1 MQNSTPFGVLFY
13 GEYMMKKPELLA
25 PAGDMMRL
33 RYALAYGADAVYLA
47 YRDFGMRAA
56 AGNFDL
62 DEMRAAVALCHEQ
75 GVKLYV
81 TVNTYPTVEETEKLP
96 AFFAELENIAPDGM
110 IIADIG
116 VLILAKQYA
125 PSIPIHISTQAN
137 ITNPVTAKAYAD
149 LGATR
154 LVLARECSLEDI
166 RRIKAAVGENI
177 EIECFVHGAMCMSV
191 SGRCHLSAFLTG
203 RDANRGACAQPCRWE
218 YTIMEKTREGQYF
231 PVMQDDK
238 GTYIFNSKDMCM
250 IEHIVDLI
258 EAGVDS
264 FKIEGRM
271 KTFYYVAATVKAYR
285 QAIDEA
291 VSLGK
296 LSKAAYYLE
305 QAGKA
310 SHRDFSTGFYY
321 APMDH
326 NGFNTMDGGYIRP
339 YDVVATLEQWQDGR
353 ALICQKNKFAVGDEL
368 EVLSPDQEDFT
379 LIVESLETTEGEQ
392 VQDAPHSQQLLFLP
406 CEQKL
411 HPMSIFRKKN

>member
-1 MQNSTPFGVLFY
+1 
-13 GEYMMKKPELLA
+13 MKKPELLA
-25 PAGDMMRL
+25 PVGDMTRL
-33 RYALAYGADAVYLA
+33 NYAVAYGADAVYMA
-47 YRDFGMRAA
+47 YRNFGMRAS

-62 DEMRAAVALCHEQ
+62 EEMKEAIDFCHRS
-75 GVKLYV
+75 GVKVYV
-81 TVNTYPTVEETEKLP
+81 TVNTYPTVEETEQLP
-96 AFFAELENIAPDGM
+96 AFFSELCELAPDAM

-116 VLILAKQYA
+116 VMTLAKRYA
-125 PSIPIHISTQAN
+125 PNIPIHISTQAN

-166 RRIKAAVGENI
+166 RRIKAAVGEQV

-231 PVMQDDK
+231 PVCQDQK

-250 IEHIVDLI
+250 IEHISDLI

-285 QAIDEA
+285 QAIDEVCA
-291 VSLGK
+291 TGK
-296 LSKAAYYLE
+296 LTDPTHYLA

-321 APMDH
+321 APMDE
-326 NGFNTMDGGYIRP
+326 NGFNTKDGGYIRP
-339 YDVVATLEQWQDGR
+339 YDVVATVVENGDGKV
-353 ALICQKNKFAVGDEL
+353 LVQQKNRFFAGDEL
-368 EVLSPDQEDFT
+368 EVLSPDREDFT
-379 LIVESLETTEGEQ
+379 FVVESLITEEGES
-392 VQDAPHSQQLLFLP
+392 VTSAPHSQQLLWIP
-406 CEQKL
+406 CTQRL
-411 HPMSIFRKKN
+411 HPLAILRKKND

>member
-1 MQNSTPFGVLFY
+1 
-13 GEYMMKKPELLA
+13 MKKPELLA

-33 RYALAYGADAVYLA
+33 QYALAYGTDAVYLA
-47 YRDFGMRAA
+47 YRRFGMRAA
-56 AGNFDL
+56 AGNFDM
-62 DEMRAAVALCHEQ
+62 DEISVALELCHKQ

-81 TVNTYPTVEETEKLP
+81 TANTYPTPEETQEMP
-96 AFFAELENIAPDGM
+96 AFFTALSQLGVDGV

-116 VLILAKQYA
+116 VMAIAKQYA
-125 PSIPIHISTQAN
+125 PNIPIHISTQAN

-149 LGATR
+149 MGATR

-166 RRIKAAVGENI
+166 RQIKAAVGESV

-218 YTIMEKTREGQYF
+218 YTIMEKTRDGQYF
-231 PVMQDDK
+231 PVMQDQK

-250 IEHIVDLI
+250 IEHIADLI
-258 EAGVDS
+258 DAGVDS

-285 QAIDEA
+285 QAIDE
-291 VSLGK
+291 VCCLGA
-296 LSKAAYYLE
+296 LRNPSYYLE

-321 APMDH
+321 APMDET
-326 NGFNTMDGGYIRP
+326 GFNTMDGGYIRP
-339 YDVVATLEQWQDGR
+339 YDVVATLESWQDGR

-368 EVLSPDQEDFT
+368 EILSPDRDDFT
-379 LIVESLETTEGEQ
+379 IIVESLETTEGER
-392 VQDAPHSQQLLFLP
+392 VNDAPHSQQLLYLTCP
-406 CEQKL
+406 ERL
-411 HPMSIFRKKN
+411 HPMSIFRKKNT

>member
-1 MQNSTPFGVLFY
+1 MR
-13 GEYMMKKPELLA
+13 KPELLA
-25 PAGDMMRL
+25 PVGDMTRL
-33 RYALAYGADAVYLA
+33 HYAIAYGADAVYLA
-47 YRDFGMRAA
+47 FRSFGMRAA

-62 DEMRAAVALCHEQ
+62 EEMKEAITLCHDA

-81 TVNTYPTVEETEKLP
+81 TVNTYPTVEEMEKLP
-96 AFFAELENIAPDGM
+96 AFLSELSALGPDGM

-116 VLILAKQYA
+116 VMTLAKEYA
-125 PSIPIHISTQAN
+125 PNIPIHVSTQAN
-137 ITNPVTAKAYAD
+137 ITNPVTAKAYAA

-166 RRIKAAVGENI
+166 RKIKAAVGEGV

-231 PVMQDDK
+231 PVEEDQK

-250 IEHIVDLI
+250 IEHIADLI
-258 EAGVDS
+258 DAGVDS

-285 QAIDEA
+285 EAIDEVCA
-291 VSLGK
+291 TGALADPAYNVS
-296 LSKAAYYLE
+296 

-321 APMDH
+321 APMDE

-339 YDVVATLEQWQDGR
+339 YDVVATVVDWKEGA
-353 ALICQKNKFAVGDEL
+353 ALIQQKNKFYVGDEL
-368 EVLSPDQEDFT
+368 EVLSPDREDFT
-379 LIVESLETTEGEQ
+379 IVVESLTTEEGES
-392 VQDAPHSQQLLFLP
+392 VPDAPHSQQLLYLP
-406 CEQKL
+406 CKSPL
-411 HPMSIFRKKN
+411 HPLAILRKKND

>member
-1 MQNSTPFGVLFY
+1 
-13 GEYMMKKPELLA
+13 MKKPELLA

-33 RYALAYGADAVYLA
+33 QYALAYGTDAVYLA
-47 YRDFGMRAA
+47 YRRFGMRAA
-56 AGNFDL
+56 AGNFDM
-62 DEMRAAVALCHEQ
+62 DELSEALELCHKQ

-81 TVNTYPTVEETEKLP
+81 TANTYPTPEEIQEMP
-96 AFFAELENIAPDGM
+96 AFFTALSQLGVDGV

-116 VLILAKQYA
+116 VMAIAKQYA
-125 PSIPIHISTQAN
+125 PNIPIHISTQAN

-149 LGATR
+149 MGATR

-166 RRIKAAVGENI
+166 RQIKAAVGESV

-231 PVMQDDK
+231 PVMQDQK

-250 IEHIVDLI
+250 IEHIADLI
-258 EAGVDS
+258 DAGVDS

-285 QAIDEA
+285 QAIDE
-291 VSLGK
+291 VCRLGA
-296 LSKAAYYLE
+296 LCNPSYYLE

-321 APMDH
+321 APMDET
-326 NGFNTMDGGYIRP
+326 GFNTMDGGYIRP
-339 YDVVATLEQWQDGR
+339 YDVVATLESWQDGR

-368 EVLSPDQEDFT
+368 EILSPDRDDFT
-379 LIVESLETTEGEQ
+379 IIVESLETTEGER
-392 VQDAPHSQQLLFLP
+392 VNDAPHSQQLLYLP
-406 CEQKL
+406 CPEKL
-411 HPMSIFRKKN
+411 HPMSIFRKKNT

>member
-1 MQNSTPFGVLFY
+1 MRKI
-13 GEYMMKKPELLA
+13 MKKPELLA
-25 PAGDMMRL
+25 PVGDMTRL
-33 RYALAYGADAVYLA
+33 RYAIAYGADAVYLA
-47 YRDFGMRAA
+47 YRSFGMRAA

-62 DEMRAAVALCHEQ
+62 EEMREALSLCHAA

-81 TVNTYPTVEETEKLP
+81 TVNTYPTVEETEQLP
-96 AFFAELENIAPDGM
+96 AFLSELSDIGPDGM

-116 VLILAKQYA
+116 VMTLAKEFA
-125 PSIPIHISTQAN
+125 PNIPIHVSTQAN
-137 ITNPVTAKAYAD
+137 ITNPVTAKTYAD

-166 RRIKAAVGENI
+166 RRIKAAVGESV

-231 PVMQDDK
+231 PVEQDQK

-250 IEHIVDLI
+250 IEHIGDLMD
-258 EAGVDS
+258 AGVDS

-285 QAIDEA
+285 GAIDEYC
-291 VSLGK
+291 STGT
-296 LSKAAYYLE
+296 LSDPAYHLS

-321 APMDH
+321 APMDET
-326 NGFNTMDGGYIRP
+326 GFNTMDGGYIRP
-339 YDVVATLEQWQDGR
+339 YDVVATVVENGEGKV
-353 ALICQKNKFAVGDEL
+353 LIQQKNRFFVGDEL
-368 EVLSPDQEDFT
+368 EVLSPDRADFT
-379 LIVESLETTEGEQ
+379 LKVESLTTEEGES
-392 VQDAPHSQQLLFLP
+392 VDAAPHSQQLLWIP
-406 CEQKL
+406 CAERL
-411 HPMSIFRKKN
+411 HPLAILRKKND